1 MAEPLAQED
10 QIKEGEMHSYN
21 TRIGRVALTRLNGK
35 ICAFENTCT
44 HDGGSLEGGHL
55 EGKEVVCPRHGARF
69 DIETGAATRAD
80 TDRFGIAEACRR
92 TKISR
97 GDSRLRR

>member
-69 DIETGAATRAD
+69 DVETGAATRMPATESIEVYPVSIEGGEVLVD
-80 TDRFGIAEACRR
+80 LDA
-92 TKISR
+92 
-97 GDSRLRR
+97 

>member
-69 DIETGAATRAD
+69 DIETGAATRMPATESIEVYPVSIEGGEVLVD
-80 TDRFGIAEACRR
+80 LDA
-92 TKISR
+92 
-97 GDSRLRR
+97 

>member
-1 MAEPLAQED
+1 MAEPLAQEN
-10 QIKEGEMHSYN
+10 QTKEGEMHSYN

-69 DIETGAATRAD
+69 DIETGAATRMPATESIEVYPVSIEGGEVLVD
-80 TDRFGIAEACRR
+80 LDA
-92 TKISR
+92 
-97 GDSRLRR
+97 